1 MATFREA
8 RSIAQRLQ
16 PESVRAEQMAYA
28 ISGIGDAYQKLGD
41 SERYCSAYVDAAKWY
56 EILKRSPIY
65 AAAAAKVEEIAR
77 GCTANH

>member
-28 ISGIGDAYQKLGD
+28 ISGIGDAYKKLGD
-41 SERYCSAYVDAAKWY
+41 SGHYCSAYVEAAHWY
-56 EILKRSPIY
+56 GILKRSPLH
-65 AAAAAKVEEIAR
+65 AAAVAKAEQVAGACAATR
-77 GCTANH
+77 